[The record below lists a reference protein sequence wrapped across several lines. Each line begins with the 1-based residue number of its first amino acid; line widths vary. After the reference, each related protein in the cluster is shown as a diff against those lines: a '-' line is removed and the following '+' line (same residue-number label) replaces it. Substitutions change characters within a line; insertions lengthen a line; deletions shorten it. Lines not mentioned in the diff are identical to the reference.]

1 MDKDIQEMFQQKNR
15 EILIHN
21 LELDVERNIEV
32 LNETLANIFNHQ
44 FDIAIKNISLMY
56 QEKEQIKEL
65 TRKLIT
71 LKSQTFL
78 ALQKVI
84 QKKKDALLLEVSQLE
99 FEENQ
104 MREYY
109 DFVFTTTEEMQSFF
123 QREEMEH
130 LLEETIAAF
139 DLMNQSCFQGDE
151 LEMVNSRIH
160 DYIRYR
166 LFGKLIER
174 LKEEFLIRDNNLTN
188 KGKESYEKFQEL
200 ESKTCF
206 SD

>member
-21 LELDVERNIEV
+21 LELDVKRNIEV

-84 QKKKDALLLEVSQLE
+84 QQKKDALLLEVSQLE

-174 LKEEFLIRDNNLTN
+174 LKEEFLFRDNNLTN

>member
-84 QKKKDALLLEVSQLE
+84 QQKKDALLLEVSQLE

>member
-1 MDKDIQEMFQQKNR
+1 M
-15 EILIHN
+15 IHN

-84 QKKKDALLLEVSQLE
+84 QQKKDALLLEVSQLE

>member
-21 LELDVERNIEV
+21 LELDVKRNIEV